1 MKIDIRTPQTQE
13 EWDRYYEIRYNE
25 LRKPWGQPVGS
36 EKDDKEK
43 DAFHY
48 ALYVDNK
55 MAGVLRMDLISGS
68 NTSQLRFMAI
78 DKNYQGKS
86 LGNLL
91 MEHAN
96 KHAKSLGVTEI
107 ILHARE
113 KAVSF
118 YERQGYKI
126 MEKSH
131 LLFDDIQHFKMN
143 KSIL

>member
-13 EWDRYYEIRYNE
+13 EWNRYYEIRYNE

-43 DAFHY
+43 DAIHY
-48 ALYVDNK
+48 ALYIDNK
-55 MAGVLRMDLISGS
+55 MAGVLRMDLIPFSH
-68 NTSQLRFMAI
+68 TSQLRFMAI
-78 DKNYQGKS
+78 DKNYQRMS

-96 KHAKSLGVTEI
+96 EHAKSLGVTEI

-113 KAVSF
+113 KAISF

-126 MEKSH
+126 IEKSH
-131 LLFDDIQHFKMN
+131 LLFDDIQHFMMK
-143 KSIL
+143 KSI